1 MLGGGQAAA
10 ARPMRGRAGAVGAA
24 GGARGA
30 AGSSEPVSARS
41 LPVPAPPAAAR
52 RALGG
57 GAACTRLGARSMN
70 SRFPPP
76 KNTPRHAKQILV
88 YALRGSHLGRTGGFG
103 GGCLQAAVVSS

>member
-57 GAACTRLGARSMN
+57 GAACTRLSARSNKFTFSPCRRTRQDMR
-70 SRFPPP
+70 SRFWCMRFADL
-76 KNTPRHAKQILV
+76 TWE
-88 YALRGSHLGRTGGFG
+88 GLGDLGE
-103 GGCLQAAVVSS
+103 AAFRPL